1 MTWVLAMVLTLSC
14 SAIRAVKCCPGQM
27 TTRSRLQFA
36 HMTTLGCALILESF
50 RVRLPEGGLKEAE
63 VKAGSTIR
71 KDRGVMSP

>member
-1 MTWVLAMVLTLSC
+1 
-14 SAIRAVKCCPGQM
+14 M